1 MGLRTQRYGPLATN
15 RLGASHGPGVPRPTL
30 ANSHR
35 HARYSAR
42 PAAIITSA
50 GHATG
55 AGNEPLRV
63 RIHHGPYT
71 APAPGT
77 MIVKTTF
84 RRARLTFC
92 AADGSPAGV
101 EPVTHVPQAT

>member
-1 MGLRTQRYGPLATN
+1 MGLRTQRYGPMTTN

-35 HARYSAR
+35 HARDSAR
-42 PAAIITSA
+42 PAAMITSA
-50 GHATG
+50 GQATG
-55 AGNEPLRV
+55 SGNVPLRV

-77 MIVKTTF
+77 TIVKRTF
-84 RRARLTFC
+84 LRARLTFC

-101 EPVTHVPQAT
+101 GPVTRVLR